1 MKATP
6 VYHTVEQNE
15 CDELNCCLPNP
26 FSWHYVTPTTIGV
39 IVGEGGEVIVGEGG
53 ETFPEDQP

>member
-6 VYHTVEQNE
+6 VYYTVDQNE
-15 CDELNCCLPNP
+15 CDEINCCLPNP
-26 FSWHYVTPTTIGV
+26 FSWRVIIPETPGV
-39 IVGEGGEVIVGEGG
+39 IEGEGGEDIVGEGG